1 MIQKG
6 FLIFQ
11 TYIDVFRQTDLSFL
25 QGKFKTNIADQVVSM
40 FKVVHSLLSLFCKD
54 NPIHQDL
61 LFQNFNLLT
70 LITKVDIGQLSLINE
85 MLKGNHELALSITE
99 KRLKVFCEFIIQHG
113 KKEIFLN
120 IFNTLIDHPTHDIGN
135 IQKKVLF
142 VLLSEE
148 YVDHINV
155 TSLIILT
162 V

>member
-11 TYIDVFRQTDLSFL
+11 SYIDVFRQSDLSAL
-25 QGKFKTNIADQVVSM
+25 NGKYKTNIADQVVSL
-40 FKVVHSLLSLFCKD
+40 FKVCHSLLSLFCKD
-54 NPIHQDL
+54 NSRHQDL

-85 MLKGNHELALSITE
+85 ILKGNHELALSITE
-99 KRLKVFCEFIIQHG
+99 KRLKVFCEFIVLHG
-113 KKEIFLN
+113 KKEVFLN
-120 IFNTLIDHPTHDIGN
+120 IFSTLIDHPTHDTAN

-148 YVDHINV
+148 YFDHINV
-155 TSLIILT
+155 IFSSSEI
-162 V
+162 